1 MKNAIYRK
9 VFLVVGMF
17 EKKINLTWHR
27 TFEAAARHLNFTE
40 TAAELGLTQTAVSLH
55 IRSLEERLGSRLFHR
70 RARHLSLTDVGQA
83 YVPTVRQSLSDIV
96 LATTSLFGTATSRMI
111 TVKAPISTSALWLA
125 PRLPKF
131 RQTHPDIELRL
142 VSSIWTD
149 ATGFEDV
156 DVELRVGRG
165 DWTDTPSEKLSDE
178 CIVPICGIDLSKT
191 VSKPEYLQNGPLI
204 RILGQEADWGR
215 YFAAHELEMPTD
227 APEYFVDTMAA
238 AIELAATGGGYAV
251 VIKRLVDMANA
262 SQTRVSIVGGAV
274 PIPNAHYL
282 MRPRSKRSKR
292 PEVLLFKN
300 WLREEFSEDAVFD
313 ALISSPENIPF
324 HS

>member
-1 MKNAIYRK
+1 
-9 VFLVVGMF
+9 MF
-17 EKKINLTWHR
+17 EKQINLTWLR

-40 TAAELGLTQTAVSLH
+40 TASELGLTQTAVSLH

-70 RARHLSLTDVGQA
+70 RARHLSLTEIGQA
-83 YVPTVRQSLSDIV
+83 YVPTVRQSLSDIG

-111 TVKAPISTSALWLA
+111 TLKAPISTSALWLA

-131 RQTHPDIELRL
+131 RHMHPDIELRL
-142 VSSIWTD
+142 VSNIWTD

-178 CIVPICGIDLSKT
+178 YIVPICGIDLAKT
-191 VSKPEYLQNGPLI
+191 VTRPEDLQNGPLI

-215 YFAAHELEMPTD
+215 YFEAHEIAMPTGVS
-227 APEYFVDTMAA
+227 EYFVDTMTA
-238 AIELAATGGGYAV
+238 AIELAAIGGGYAV

-262 SQTRVSIVGGAV
+262 ARPRVGVVGEAV

-292 PEVLLFKN
+292 PEVLLFEN
-300 WLREEFSEDAVFD
+300 WLREEFSEDAVFES
-313 ALISSPENIPF
+313 LIGSPENIQT
-324 HS
+324 HL

>member
-1 MKNAIYRK
+1 M
-9 VFLVVGMF
+9 L
-17 EKKINLTWHR
+17 EKQINLTWLR

-40 TAAELGLTQTAVSLH
+40 TASELGLTQTAVSLH

-70 RARHLSLTDVGQA
+70 RARHLSLTEIGQA
-83 YVPTVRQSLSDIV
+83 YVPTVRQSLSDIG
-96 LATTSLFGTATSRMI
+96 LATTSLFGTTTSRMI
-111 TVKAPISTSALWLA
+111 TLKAPISTSALWLA

-131 RQTHPDIELRL
+131 RHMHPDIELRL
-142 VSSIWTD
+142 VSNIWTD

-178 CIVPICGIDLSKT
+178 YIVPICGIDLAKT
-191 VSKPEYLQNGPLI
+191 VTRPEDLQNGPLI

-215 YFAAHELEMPTD
+215 YFAAHEIAMPTGVS
-227 APEYFVDTMAA
+227 EYFVDTMTA
-238 AIELAATGGGYAV
+238 AIELAAIGGGYAV

-262 SQTRVSIVGGAV
+262 ARPRVGVVGEAV

-292 PEVLLFKN
+292 PEVLLFEN
-300 WLREEFSEDAVFD
+300 WLREEFSEDAVFES
-313 ALISSPENIPF
+313 LIGSPENIQT
-324 HS
+324 HL

>member
-1 MKNAIYRK
+1 
-9 VFLVVGMF
+9 MF
-17 EKKINLTWHR
+17 EKQINLTWLR

-40 TAAELGLTQTAVSLH
+40 TASELGLTQTAVSLH

-70 RARHLSLTDVGQA
+70 RARHLSLTEIGQA
-83 YVPTVRQSLSDIV
+83 YVPTVRQSLWDIG

-111 TVKAPISTSALWLA
+111 TLKAPISTSALWLA

-131 RQTHPDIELRL
+131 RHMHPDIELRL
-142 VSSIWTD
+142 VSNIWTD

-178 CIVPICGIDLSKT
+178 YLVPICGIDLAKT
-191 VSKPEYLQNGPLI
+191 VTRPEDLQNGPLI
-204 RILGQEADWGR
+204 RILGQEADWGL
-215 YFAAHELEMPTD
+215 YFAAHEIAMPTGVS
-227 APEYFVDTMAA
+227 EYFVDTMTA
-238 AIELAATGGGYAV
+238 AIELAAIGGGYAV

-262 SQTRVSIVGGAV
+262 ARPRVGVVGEAF

-292 PEVLLFKN
+292 PEVLLFEN
-300 WLREEFSEDAVFD
+300 WLREEFSEDAVFES
-313 ALISSPENIPF
+313 LIGSPENIQT
-324 HS
+324 HL

>member
-1 MKNAIYRK
+1 
-9 VFLVVGMF
+9 MF
-17 EKKINLTWHR
+17 EKQINLTWLR

-40 TAAELGLTQTAVSLH
+40 TASELGLTQTAVSLH
-55 IRSLEERLGSRLFHR
+55 IRSLEERLGSRLFQR
-70 RARHLSLTDVGQA
+70 RARHLSLTEIGQA
-83 YVPTVRQSLSDIV
+83 YVPTVRQSLSDIG
-96 LATTSLFGTATSRMI
+96 LATTSLFGTATSRTI
-111 TVKAPISTSALWLA
+111 TLKAPISTSALWLA

-131 RQTHPDIELRL
+131 RHMHPDIELRL
-142 VSSIWTD
+142 VSNIWTD

-178 CIVPICGIDLSKT
+178 YIVPICGIDLAKT
-191 VSKPEYLQNGPLI
+191 VTRPEDLQNGPLI

-215 YFAAHELEMPTD
+215 YFGAHEIAMPTGVS
-227 APEYFVDTMAA
+227 EYFVDTMTA
-238 AIELAATGGGYAV
+238 AIELATIGGGYAV

-262 SQTRVSIVGGAV
+262 ARPRVWVVGEAF

-292 PEVLLFKN
+292 PEVLLFEN
-300 WLREEFSEDAVFD
+300 WLREEFSEDAVFES
-313 ALISSPENIPF
+313 LIGSPENIQT
-324 HS
+324 HL

>member
-1 MKNAIYRK
+1 
-9 VFLVVGMF
+9 MF
-17 EKKINLTWHR
+17 EKQINLTWLR

-70 RARHLSLTDVGQA
+70 RARHLSLTEVGQA
-83 YVPTVRQSLSDIV
+83 YVPTVRQSFSDIG
-96 LATTSLFGTATSRMI
+96 LATTSLFGTVTSRMI

-131 RQTHPDIELRL
+131 REMHPDIELRL
-142 VSSIWTD
+142 VSNIWTD
-149 ATGFEDV
+149 ATGFDDV

-165 DWTDTPSEKLSDE
+165 DWIDTSSEKLSDE
-178 CIVPICGIDLSKT
+178 YIVPVCSIDLAKT
-191 VSKPEYLQNGPLI
+191 LSKPKHLRNGPLI
-204 RILGQEADWGR
+204 RVLGQEADWVR
-215 YFAAHELEMPTD
+215 YFAAHEIVMSTD
-227 APEYFVDTMAA
+227 VSEYFVDTMTA
-238 AIELAATGGGYAV
+238 AIELAANGGGYAV

-262 SQTRVSIVGGAV
+262 AHPRVGIVGEAV

-292 PEVLLFKN
+292 PEVLLFEN
-300 WLREEFSEDAVFD
+300 WLREEFSEDAVFES
-313 ALISSPENIPF
+313 LIGSPENIQT
-324 HS
+324 HR